1 MIRLVITSIQHRFAC
16 YRSEVT
22 VSTVTELVWVTDR
35 FITDLR
41 SIKSVGVRKLMSTT
55 HEHGSLGICLN
66 KSLAYTSGAV
76 SSSDEFKTHECVI
89 LASWVK
95 TWKLSESPS
104 NWPGGQEW
112 VRWSHWDP
120 TEQCILISLSN
131 DMSCSPQTWTLGSTH
146 GKSGDIRRPRT
157 TNVKNWADPA
167 ELISLWWIGGRGYS
181 CLWRS
186 YSIMLSMTCQIN
198 GIILNMTCQSRPIW
212 KSNMQTI
219 PSRRLTVCRS
229 SEITDWALSR
239 YRLHSVYVHA

>member
-22 VSTVTELVWVTDR
+22 VSTETDYNEWVWVTDR
-35 FITDLR
+35 FITDLH
-41 SIKSVGVRKLMSTT
+41 SIKSVWVRKLMSTT

-89 LASWVK
+89 LASWVNFRK
-95 TWKLSESPS
+95 VHAT
-104 NWPGGQEW
+104 GQ
-112 VRWSHWDP
+112 VKSGWDP
-120 TEQCILISLSN
+120 TEQCILISRSN

-198 GIILNMTCQSRPIW
+198 SIILNMTCQSRPIW
-212 KSNMQTI
+212 KRNMQTI

-229 SEITDWALSR
+229 SEITDWALGCTKM
-239 YRLHSVYVHA
+239 

>member
-1 MIRLVITSIQHRFAC
+1 MNMAHWASASINPWRTHLALWVV
-16 YRSEVT
+16 VT
-22 VSTVTELVWVTDR
+22 NSKPMSVWFSR
-35 FITDLR
+35 AEWRQGNF
-41 SIKSVGVRKLMSTT
+41 RKVHAT
-55 HEHGSLGICLN
+55 
-66 KSLAYTSGAV
+66 
-76 SSSDEFKTHECVI
+76 
-89 LASWVK
+89 
-95 TWKLSESPS
+95 
-104 NWPGGQEW
+104 GQE
-112 VRWSHWDP
+112 VKSGWDP

-198 GIILNMTCQSRPIW
+198 SIILNMTCQSRPIW

>member
-1 MIRLVITSIQHRFAC
+1 MNMAHWASAPRNPWRTHLALWVV
-16 YRSEVT
+16 VT
-22 VSTVTELVWVTDR
+22 NSKPMSVWFSRAEWT
-35 FITDLR
+35 FG
-41 SIKSVGVRKLMSTT
+41 KSMQ
-55 HEHGSLGICLN
+55 
-66 KSLAYTSGAV
+66 
-76 SSSDEFKTHECVI
+76 
-89 LASWVK
+89 LASR
-95 TWKLSESPS
+95 S
-104 NWPGGQEW
+104 
-112 VRWSHWDP
+112 RDP

-146 GKSGDIRRPRT
+146 GKSGDISRPRT

-186 YSIMLSMTCQIN
+186 YSIMLSMTCLIN
-198 GIILNMTCQSRPIW
+198 SIILNMTCQSRPIW

-239 YRLHSVYVHA
+239 YRLHSVYVYA